1 MKKHLRSFQYAA
13 NGLRICFLSEINFRI
28 HLLAAITA
36 AGAGWYFR
44 INRAEWIAVIG
55 SIAAVLMAELFNT
68 AIEQLCNLVSPGH
81 NLIIGKVKDLSA
93 AAVLVSA
100 IMAAVTGL
108 VIFLKYI
115 ILWIN

>member
-1 MKKHLRSFQYAA
+1 
-13 NGLRICFLSEINFRI
+13 
-28 HLLAAITA
+28 
-36 AGAGWYFR
+36 
-44 INRAEWIAVIG
+44 
-55 SIAAVLMAELFNT
+55 MAELFNT

-108 VIFLKYI
+108 VIF
-115 ILWIN
+115 

>member
-1 MKKHLRSFQYAA
+1 MKNTSGLFNMRPTGCAFASFLKSTSGSTARGH
-13 NGLRICFLSEINFRI
+13 NGRGCR
-28 HLLAAITA
+28 
-36 AGAGWYFR
+36 WYSR

-81 NLIIGKVKDLSA
+81 NLIIGRKDLSA

-108 VIFLKYI
+108 VIF
-115 ILWIN
+115 